1 MLPKIS
7 EAEWRVM
14 NVLWE
19 KSPQTTNEIV
29 DALKGAVKWNRET
42 IRTLIN
48 RLVQKGA
55 VDFDKDGRAYS
66 YYPKVRETDLQLAET
81 KSFVSRVFNGTMHP
95 MFVSFIKQTDLSDKE
110 IDELE
115 ALLKEK
121 KSAK

>member
-14 NVLWE
+14 NVLWG